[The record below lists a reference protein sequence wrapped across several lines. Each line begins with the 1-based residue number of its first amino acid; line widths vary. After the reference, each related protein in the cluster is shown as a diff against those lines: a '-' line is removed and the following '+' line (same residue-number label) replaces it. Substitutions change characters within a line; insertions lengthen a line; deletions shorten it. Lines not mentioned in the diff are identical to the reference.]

1 MNKNTPAHKAKI
13 RHLCSFLVLCLHLA
27 YGAVPGPCK
36 HSVTKDHLLNL
47 RRLIGNQLQNGCS
60 ISYNFTE
67 RQNLSDVCYIKAA
80 FPHILDLLNT
90 HFRYGRDS
98 DNYNY
103 ISSLKNLIYNIYSQK
118 CIPPIN
124 EEIEDNPVKFAKLYT
139 TLPRV
144 GLEKAEEVI
153 QMYQNL
159 VTKND
164 KPMEWN
170 CEDEYAEDSQESTTA
185 LLTQMSGT
193 PECHCSCTKMSS
205 TPLKASLL
213 IKSSLSAPTTISPP
227 SPYLGPVFSHKNEGS
242 RASEP
247 GGKQKTTKSIQTQSS
262 PVSPD
267 SEPYGSTA
275 GGFPNLIFSTTP
287 DLTDGKMESSPSSVL
302 SSSITTSTELPRI
315 PQKQTLLVLH
325 SATSQPSQRS
335 ITPLSSHRST
345 ALLLAKRSL
354 DTKDQGILSDFYSEL
369 LQSWITTATSE
380 PAGIHKKGP
389 LLQITPG
396 ATPNNPF
403 QTLHVDKNIAPESA
417 TAAPSLKIMEDIS
430 EYLSPPAEQS
440 ADVST
445 PTHIQTHLHMA
456 ASLPENIIKAF
467 SEATD
472 CKDSKCQKDTE
483 DTKAYISRDH
493 VERPSGKDLQ
503 LTSSS
508 INTTF
513 IITSVCLALLL
524 LTAVLFYK
532 QQRNI
537 RLLFQRPGGTA
548 TQRSSIYDK
557 IEL

>member
-1 MNKNTPAHKAKI
+1 MNTNTPAHKAKI

-27 YGAVPGPCK
+27 NGAVPGPCK
-36 HSVTKDHLLNL
+36 HSVMKDHLLNL
-47 RRLIGNQLQNGCS
+47 RRLIGNQLQNDCS

-67 RQNLSDVCYIKAA
+67 RQSLSDVCYIKAA

-90 HFRYGRDS
+90 QFRYERDS

-103 ISSLKNLIYNIYSQK
+103 VSSLKNLVYNIYSQR
-118 CIPPIN
+118 CVPPIN
-124 EEIEDNPVKFAKLYT
+124 EEIEDNPVKFAQLYT
-139 TLPRV
+139 TSPRV

-159 VTKND
+159 VTNND
-164 KPMEWN
+164 KPVEWN

-185 LLTQMSGT
+185 HLTQMSGT
-193 PECHCSCTKMSS
+193 PECQCSCTKMSS
-205 TPLKASLL
+205 TLLKALPL
-213 IKSSLSAPTTISPP
+213 TRYSLSAPTTISPP
-227 SPYLGPVFSHKNEGS
+227 RPYKEPVFSYKNVGA

-247 GGKQKTTKSIQTQSS
+247 GVKQKATKLIQTRSS

-267 SEPYGSTA
+267 SETYGSTA
-275 GGFPNLIFSTTP
+275 GNFPNLIFSTTL
-287 DLTDGKMESSPSSVL
+287 DLTDGKVESSPSSVL
-302 SSSITTSTELPRI
+302 SSSTELARI
-315 PQKQTLLVLH
+315 PQKQTFLVLN

-354 DTKDQGILSDFYSEL
+354 DTKDQGILSDFFSKL
-369 LQSWITTATSE
+369 LQSWITTATSD

-389 LLQITPG
+389 CVQITPG
-396 ATPNNPF
+396 ATANNPF
-403 QTLHVDKNIAPESA
+403 QTLHADKKIAPESV

-430 EYLSPPAEQS
+430 EYMSPPAEQS
-440 ADVST
+440 VDVST

-456 ASLPENIIKAF
+456 ASLPENVIKTF

-483 DTKAYISRDH
+483 DMKAQISRDH
-493 VERPSGKDLQ
+493 AERPLQKDFQ

-508 INTTF
+508 INSTL
-513 IITSVCLALLL
+513 IITSVCLALML
-524 LTAVLFYK
+524 LTALLFCK

-537 RLLFQRPGGTA
+537 RLLFQRPRGTS

-557 IEL
+557 IDL

>member
-1 MNKNTPAHKAKI
+1 MNTNTPAHKAKI

-27 YGAVPGPCK
+27 NGAVPGPCK

-67 RQNLSDVCYIKAA
+67 RQSLSDICYIKAA
-80 FPHILDLLNT
+80 FPHMLDLLNT
-90 HFRYGRDS
+90 HFRYERDS

-103 ISSLKNLIYNIYSQK
+103 VSSLKNLIYNIYSQR

-124 EEIEDNPVKFAKLYT
+124 EETEDNPVKFAKLYKT
-139 TLPRV
+139 SPRV

-164 KPMEWN
+164 KPVEWN
-170 CEDEYAEDSQESTTA
+170 CEDEYVEDSQESTTA
-185 LLTQMSGT
+185 HLTQMSGT
-193 PECHCSCTKMSS
+193 PECKCSCTKMSS
-205 TPLKASLL
+205 TLLKALPL
-213 IKSSLSAPTTISPP
+213 TRFSLSAPTTISPTR
-227 SPYLGPVFSHKNEGS
+227 PYQEPVFSYKNVGS

-247 GGKQKTTKSIQTQSS
+247 GVKQKATKIIQAQSS

-267 SEPYGSTA
+267 SESYGTTA
-275 GGFPNLIFSTTP
+275 GNFPNLIFSTTL
-287 DLTDGKMESSPSSVL
+287 DLTDGKVESSPSSVL
-302 SSSITTSTELPRI
+302 SSSITSSTKLARI
-315 PQKQTLLVLH
+315 PQKKTLLVLH

-335 ITPLSSHRST
+335 ITPLNSHRST

-354 DTKDQGILSDFYSEL
+354 DTKDQGILSDFFSKL
-369 LQSWITTATSE
+369 LQSWITTATSDS
-380 PAGIHKKGP
+380 AGIHKKGV
-389 LLQITPG
+389 QITPR
-396 ATPNNPF
+396 ATVYNPF
-403 QTLHVDKNIAPESA
+403 QTLHAEV

-430 EYLSPPAEQS
+430 EYISTPAEQS
-440 ADVST
+440 VDVST

-456 ASLPENIIKAF
+456 ASLPENVIKAF

-483 DTKAYISRDH
+483 DMKAQISRDH
-493 VERPSGKDLQ
+493 VERPLEKDFQ

-508 INTTF
+508 INTAL
-513 IITSVCLALLL
+513 IITSACLALMLIAALL
-524 LTAVLFYK
+524 FCK

-537 RLLFQRPGGTA
+537 RRLFQRPRGTS